1 MPTDNSNDIINSEK
15 NSFLGRVIS
24 MKKFMDKDFLLSTDT
39 SKKLFGFCKDE
50 PIFDWHCHLSPKEI
64 YENKKPQDITELWLG
79 GDHYKWRAMRSC
91 GIDEKYITGD
101 ASNYEKF
108 KKYAYVMEKCLG
120 NPLYHWTHLELQR
133 YFGIY
138 TPLSTKTADE
148 IWEKENAEI
157 ANGGFEPRALIEKS
171 NVVAVCTTDD
181 PADSLEYHKLIAEDK
196 SFGTKVYPAF
206 RPDKAL
212 NITADT
218 YVPWVKKLSDASG
231 IKVTDFDS
239 LKEALSQR
247 ISFFK
252 SMGTRAT
259 DCSLTQVKYVEMP
272 EDKLNLTVKKVLAG
286 EKADDAEVAGY
297 TTALFKFLGEKYYEN
312 DFVMEV
318 HLGAVRN
325 NNSKMFEKLGP
336 DTGFDSIGDSIS
348 ALDLSKLL
356 NSLCAEGKLPKTILF
371 NINPADNY
379 IFGSMLGNF
388 QDSDAFSKIQ
398 LGSGWWFNDNI
409 DGMRAQL
416 SALSNL
422 GVLGGFVGMVTD
434 SRSFLSYPR
443 HEYFRRILCD
453 FIGEKVENGEY
464 PYDENVLSEMV
475 KDISFGN
482 AEKYFNLK

>member
-1 MPTDNSNDIINSEK
+1 
-15 NSFLGRVIS
+15 
-24 MKKFMDKDFLLSTDT
+24 
-39 SKKLFGFCKDE
+39 
-50 PIFDWHCHLSPKEI
+50 
-64 YENKKPQDITELWLG
+64 
-79 GDHYKWRAMRSC
+79 
-91 GIDEKYITGD
+91 
-101 ASNYEKF
+101 
-108 KKYAYVMEKCLG
+108 
-120 NPLYHWTHLELQR
+120 
-133 YFGIY
+133 
-138 TPLSTKTADE
+138 
-148 IWEKENAEI
+148 
-157 ANGGFEPRALIEKS
+157 
-171 NVVAVCTTDD
+171 
-181 PADSLEYHKLIAEDK
+181 
-196 SFGTKVYPAF
+196 
-206 RPDKAL
+206 
-212 NITADT
+212 
-218 YVPWVKKLSDASG
+218 
-231 IKVTDFDS
+231 
-239 LKEALSQR
+239 
-247 ISFFK
+247 
-252 SMGTRAT
+252 
-259 DCSLTQVKYVEMP
+259 
-272 EDKLNLTVKKVLAG
+272 
-286 EKADDAEVAGY
+286 
-297 TTALFKFLGEKYYEN
+297 
-312 DFVMEV
+312 
-318 HLGAVRN
+318 
-325 NNSKMFEKLGP
+325 MFEKLGP